1 MRTLAWLGLA
11 AASLALLPPR
21 LLAGDTGGRAEYVG
35 GTVTG
40 LPSKTEGELSISDPE
55 EFSFRIKT
63 GAIRIPYTRIH
74 TLEYGQQVS
83 RRYVSAVLV
92 SPILLLAKK
101 RRHYLSVGYA
111 DEDGRN
117 QAMVFEVDKNHIR
130 PILVGLEARTGRRV
144 EYQDQEA
151 RKGGKG

>member
-1 MRTLAWLGLA
+1 MRTLACLWLA

-21 LLAGDTGGRAEYVG
+21 LLAEDSGGRAEYVG

-40 LPSKTEGELSISDPE
+40 LPGKTEGELSITDPDA
-55 EFSFRIKT
+55 FSFRIKT
-63 GAIRIPYTRIH
+63 GAIRIPYSRIH

-83 RRYVSAVLV
+83 RRYISAALI
-92 SPILLLAKK
+92 SPMFLLSKK
-101 RRHYLSVGYA
+101 RRHYLTVGYA
-111 DEDGRN
+111 DDDGQN
-117 QAMVFEVDKNHIR
+117 QAMVFEVDKKFIR
-130 PILVGLEARTGRRV
+130 AVLVGLEARTGRRV